1 MQFRYQSG
9 QGTAEVNLERQGDGW
24 LAVIDGISHE
34 VEVLDRQPGMLN
46 LRFDGK
52 PLTIYWA
59 DDNGR
64 KWLSQG
70 GCTYRLEK
78 PAPRS
83 SRPSGE
89 LDGGTAV
96 RSPMPAQVRAVKVA
110 TGEAVEHGQV
120 LLLLEAMKMEIQI
133 KAPAA
138 GRVTRLLAA
147 EGQTVDREQLLV
159 EIGE

>member
-1 MQFRYQSG
+1 MQVRYQSG

-24 LAVIDGISHE
+24 LAVIDGITHE
-34 VEVLDRQPGMLN
+34 VEVLDRQPGVLS

-96 RSPMPAQVRAVKVA
+96 RSPCRPRC
-110 TGEAVEHGQV
+110 GQ
-120 LLLLEAMKMEIQI
+120 
-133 KAPAA
+133 
-138 GRVTRLLAA
+138 
-147 EGQTVDREQLLV
+147 
-159 EIGE
+159 

>member
-1 MQFRYQSG
+1 MQYRYQSG
-9 QGTAEVNLERQGDGW
+9 QQTAEVTLERRGDGYV
-24 LAVIDGISHE
+24 AVIDGVNHE
-34 VEVLDRQPGMLN
+34 VDVLDRQPGMLS
-46 LRFDGK
+46 LRFDGR

-70 GCTYRLEK
+70 GCTFRLEK

-83 SRPSGE
+83 RRPAGE
-89 LDGGTAV
+89 PDGGTEV

-110 TGEAVEHGQV
+110 AGDSVEHGQV

-138 GRVTRLLAA
+138 GRVTRLPVT